1 MRTRHEMSRVDVRER
16 AATMSFTSCRRTA
29 TRSPAGCKELSLLQ
43 LARVIEN
50 HASAYMR
57 GTRMK
62 RDGRSERETG
72 SLDRGGNFRIPVRTS
87 TEKYRERGENV
98 LRTQV
103 VLDAC

>member
-1 MRTRHEMSRVDVRER
+1 MSRVDVRER